1 MSESYIVRCQLT
13 IFLSDHLSSH
23 FMLKKANFKLKWD
36 NLYSNALFIESY
48 KLGGQTLNSS
58 GPISVSNWTTRG
70 SDGPTLGLDE
80 TYQVQDEYSLS

>member
-13 IFLSDHLSSH
+13 IFLSVHLSSH
-23 FMLKKANFKLKWD
+23 FMLKKANYELDGTIFD
-36 NLYSNALFIESY
+36 SNALFIESY